1 MGMADKSL
9 VDRLVD
15 ESDHVNS
22 GWWYVPHELLSA
34 VEVAMRA
41 SDRRIAV
48 LTKALRELA
57 EVTALLMSIDDMNS
71 PEYRAARKR
80 RNAALYGARECL
92 AIAVGAEDTNTPKGI
107 QP

>member
-1 MGMADKSL
+1 MGMADDKIGTHYEGCEQYHL
-9 VDRLVD
+9 ECAKHALADR
-15 ESDHVNS
+15 
-22 GWWYVPHELLSA
+22 
-34 VEVAMRA
+34 
-41 SDRRIAV
+41 DRRIEA

-92 AIAVGAEDTNTPKGI
+92 ASAAGAEGRT
-107 QP
+107 